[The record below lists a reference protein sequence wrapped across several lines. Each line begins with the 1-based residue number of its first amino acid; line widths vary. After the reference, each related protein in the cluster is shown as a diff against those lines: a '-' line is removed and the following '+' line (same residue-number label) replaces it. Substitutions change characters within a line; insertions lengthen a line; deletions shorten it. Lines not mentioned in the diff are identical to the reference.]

1 MLAPVRLM
9 VLRKAEPPDRV
20 NPLAEVAPEM
30 MPLRLTMPTFPV
42 AELRFGVIVRVC
54 PFRAILDEI
63 EKVLVVVVDE
73 VLLNSVQVWVAP
85 SFRLA
90 TLTVLVPES

>member
-1 MLAPVRLM
+1 MESINGL
-9 VLRKAEPPDRV
+9 
-20 NPLAEVAPEM
+20 
-30 MPLRLTMPTFPV
+30 
-42 AELRFGVIVRVC
+42 
-54 PFRAILDEI
+54 
-63 EKVLVVVVDE
+63 LVVVVDE